1 MTAEGRRLT
10 GPRREARR
18 PTAGVMCASV
28 RGRRNVY
35 TADGRWIRDL
45 SLSRA
50 STGEPR
56 RPGSAFRRSEQCVG
70 GVGGARCYWDG
81 RELHGVRVW
90 RGLRVLTKTGVVC
103 AASRASR
110 GPTLEMCPP
119 VPPSLTGLCQHVN
132 MVSPRVTEVSRRVT
146 TVSPR
151 CHTVSRPCHGVS
163 QWCHRGRSH
172 GVTEV
177 SHGVTA
183 CHACHGGVT
192 ACHGVTSVSRCHGGV
207 NMVSPV
213 SPRCHEV
220 SHASVTAVSHGVT
233 AVSRR
238 VTVCHAGVTSMSH
251 DVTAVSQGVAECRE
265 V

>member
-119 VPPSLTGLCQHVN
+119 VPPSQTGLCQHVN
-132 MVSPRVTEVSRRVT
+132 MGSPRVTEVSRCVT

-163 QWCHRGRSH
+163 QWCHRGVTRCHGGVTWCH
-172 GVTEV
+172 GVSRV
-177 SHGVTA
+177 SRRCHRVSRCHIGVTVSRRCQHGVAGVTA
-183 CHACHGGVT
+183 VPRGVTRKCHRGVTWCHGRVT
-192 ACHGVTSVSRCHGGV
+192 ACHGVSRRCHIDV
-207 NMVSPV
+207 T
-213 SPRCHEV
+213 RCHR
-220 SHASVTAVSHGVT
+220 GVT
-233 AVSRR
+233 RCRGVS
-238 VTVCHAGVTSMSH
+238 
-251 DVTAVSQGVAECRE
+251 
-265 V
+265 